1 MTVPVNTYPSANP
14 NAHMPKNLQPTD
26 LYEQINSALL
36 TYSDKD
42 WNYSRIS
49 LVMCPLDKLDCPYT
63 LKIDLLDQ
71 TTKAGQEE
79 LKTLTSEVKW
89 GDRHSSELG
98 MLEVVSLRINKAL
111 LEITTNEDWN
121 QKRPVIRIAKRQQV
135 DSETNTSV
143 LWYQI
148 IEVSGEEF
156 DNR

>member
-1 MTVPVNTYPSANP
+1 
-14 NAHMPKNLQPTD
+14 
-26 LYEQINSALL
+26 
-36 TYSDKD
+36 
-42 WNYSRIS
+42 
-49 LVMCPLDKLDCPYT
+49 MCPLDKLDCPYT